1 MFHIDSDSF
10 TGIFAMA
17 IPIVAIIGG
26 ITVAVVRTLGQQR
39 MAELA
44 HKERIAAIERG
55 VDPAKLPPPPVIDY
69 GPGSYGGT
77 YSPLR
82 RYHGLLI
89 GGVVTLLVG
98 ISVGVFLY
106 LMETE
111 KNAWAVGLVPAGVG
125 VALLLSAMLIK
136 PRNGAS
142 S

>member
-10 TGIFAMA
+10 TGVFAMA

-26 ITVAVVRTLGQQR
+26 ITVAVVRTIGQQR

-44 HKERIAAIERG
+44 HKERILAIERG

-69 GPGSYGGT
+69 GASF

-82 RYHGLLI
+82 RYHGLLV
-89 GGVVTLLVG
+89 GGVVTLVVG

-106 LMETE
+106 LMESE
-111 KNAWAVGLVPAGVG
+111 KNSWAVGLIPAGVG
-125 VALLLSAMLIK
+125 VALLLSAMLVK
-136 PRNGAS
+136 PRNGGTS
-142 S
+142 